1 MILIGLPKGRIY
13 KEIRQ
18 LLEDSGIHL
27 KEDKRKLILVPQK
40 RIFSFLFFEVGTFLS
55 S

>member
-18 LLEDSGIHL
+18 LLENSGIHL
-27 KEDKRKLILVPQK
+27 KEDKRKWNDNNDAKFDIYFQ
-40 RIFSFLFFEVGTFLS
+40 G
-55 S
+55 